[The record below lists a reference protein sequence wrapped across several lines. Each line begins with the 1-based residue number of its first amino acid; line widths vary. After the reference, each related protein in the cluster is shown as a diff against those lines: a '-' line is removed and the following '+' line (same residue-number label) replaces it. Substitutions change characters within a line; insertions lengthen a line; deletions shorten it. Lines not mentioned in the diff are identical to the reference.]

1 MSNMND
7 NSPKS
12 PSAKQ
17 KRWTFIQEDLVDAL
31 NTWDELE
38 KNQSPLSREEEQLIK
53 IKTIINQLKDKLD
66 QF

>member
-1 MSNMND
+1 MSNKND

-38 KNQSPLSREEEQLIK
+38 KNHTPLSREEEQLIK

>member
-7 NSPKS
+7 NSPK
-12 PSAKQ
+12 PASAKQ

-31 NTWDELE
+31 NTWDKLE